1 MKLKIFLSALAFT
14 LSFSLFA
21 QKKDEVL
28 SQFKK
33 DISYLASDMLQG
45 RLSGSVEEE
54 KSSLYIADIFKTF
67 GLTPAGDE
75 NTYLQGFSMIRL
87 RLSNNKN
94 EMVLTDHFG
103 RVYPYK
109 VGDYYPLSQSCNVD
123 TVLSTPVFQAGYG
136 IEATELGHHDYAGA
150 KDIKG
155 KVFMIKIGSPDASN
169 PHGKYAAY
177 ESLSYKVNLA
187 MEKGARGVI
196 FYNTDTLLDNP
207 KGMLDRG
214 VSPGKIPVL
223 FVTGKDTSLMN
234 MKEVSFIVNIVQ
246 LNSTAHN
253 VLGYMNNKKKTT
265 IVIGAHQ
272 DHLGHNE
279 FGGSRE
285 TEGGLIHNGA
295 DDNASGV
302 AMMLQL
308 MRAIKKNKKLR
319 KHNYLFVAFS
329 GEEQGLLGSNY
340 FVKHPTIDTS
350 KIAFMMNFDMVGRL
364 DSSRKALMIYG
375 VGTSPVWDK
384 SVASIKTDTADI
396 HIKTTESGTGAS
408 DHTSFYFANIPV
420 LHFFTGQHADYHKAS
435 DDEEKINYNGMYHVY
450 DVVLQM
456 LKSVRKVKS
465 FPFTPTKN
473 EETEKMSF
481 KVTLGI
487 MPDYIYSDPGV
498 RVDGVSLDKPAHKA
512 GLLKGDIIT
521 KLGDYTINTM
531 MDYMKALGQ
540 FKKGQTT
547 TVVVKRGDEV
557 LSYQL
562 TF

>member
-169 PHGKYAAY
+169 PHSKYAAY

>member
-1 MKLKIFLSALAFT
+1 T
-14 LSFSLFA
+14 
-21 QKKDEVL
+21 
-28 SQFKK
+28 
-33 DISYLASDMLQG
+33 
-45 RLSGSVEEE
+45 
-54 KSSLYIADIFKTF
+54 
-67 GLTPAGDE
+67 
-75 NTYLQGFSMIRL
+75 
-87 RLSNNKN
+87 
-94 EMVLTDHFG
+94 
-103 RVYPYK
+103 
-109 VGDYYPLSQSCNVD
+109 
-123 TVLSTPVFQAGYG
+123 
-136 IEATELGHHDYAGA
+136 
-150 KDIKG
+150 
-155 KVFMIKIGSPDASN
+155 DASN
-169 PHGKYAAY
+169 THSKYADY

-435 DDEEKINYNGMYHVY
+435 DD
-450 DVVLQM
+450 
-456 LKSVRKVKS
+456 
-465 FPFTPTKN
+465 
-473 EETEKMSF
+473 
-481 KVTLGI
+481 
-487 MPDYIYSDPGV
+487 
-498 RVDGVSLDKPAHKA
+498 
-512 GLLKGDIIT
+512 
-521 KLGDYTINTM
+521 
-531 MDYMKALGQ
+531 
-540 FKKGQTT
+540 
-547 TVVVKRGDEV
+547 
-557 LSYQL
+557 
-562 TF
+562 